1 MKKIWG
7 IFLLILLFLPL
18 VSAEDYSFSV
28 VPSDEEVSL
37 CNFESKELY
46 ILLEN
51 DGDFP
56 EVYGLSVKSPRNVF
70 TAVSSDTVELAP
82 GEKARVAVLV
92 EVLDAN
98 PGEYTFSIFTT
109 PNESP
114 FEGITTIDLLINDCF
129 DFTADLTTLKSGF
142 CSGTDESLEV
152 VIENT
157 GSAAD
162 VFRLDIKDNPSWI
175 SLSSTE
181 VNLSSTDS
189 KTVNIVVNPSFDV
202 TGHYEYELKVDGFD
216 QIATIPLEWNI
227 RECKSALVESN
238 STGLRVC
245 RDMVSK
251 IPFSV
256 RNMEGSS
263 SNVSISL
270 DGAPS
275 WVSSDKNSLTVP
287 ANGSVNSFLKV
298 KPSNDSKK
306 SEFTL
311 NALDSSFPGQS
322 SMDFV
327 VNLKSNREC
336 ISKSNEST
344 NLLTAL
350 FSWIFS
356 PAEFDSESLFDSPN
370 KNVNE
375 SEENIS
381 NEEELE
387 EELENITGLD
397 IEIDN
402 GTTNKTN
409 ADLEAFLAGLAVQ
422 DKEEEPPTNLLIK
435 YRWALVIAFA
445 IILILIILFR
455 LDSFSKIF
463 EFFSSE
469 KAHEDDILLK
479 EFEEDEELTIEEE
492 PEEEKPIKKE
502 EPKAQPVQELQ
513 PSKLGKVLFLIIAL
527 AIIIFLVFKFIPSLG
542 GLDFFYTF
550 RSYLIVGAA
559 AGIVLALILHFRESI
574 INFFEEEE
582 DEKEEDK
589 KLK

>member
-1 MKKIWG
+1 
-7 IFLLILLFLPL
+7 
-18 VSAEDYSFSV
+18 
-28 VPSDEEVSL
+28 
-37 CNFESKELY
+37 
-46 ILLEN
+46 
-51 DGDFP
+51 
-56 EVYGLSVKSPRNVF
+56 
-70 TAVSSDTVELAP
+70 
-82 GEKARVAVLV
+82 
-92 EVLDAN
+92 
-98 PGEYTFSIFTT
+98 
-109 PNESP
+109 
-114 FEGITTIDLLINDCF
+114 
-129 DFTADLTTLKSGF
+129 
-142 CSGTDESLEV
+142 
-152 VIENT
+152 
-157 GSAAD
+157 
-162 VFRLDIKDNPSWI
+162 
-175 SLSSTE
+175 
-181 VNLSSTDS
+181 
-189 KTVNIVVNPSFDV
+189 
-202 TGHYEYELKVDGFD
+202 
-216 QIATIPLEWNI
+216 
-227 RECKSALVESN
+227 
-238 STGLRVC
+238 
-245 RDMVSK
+245 
-251 IPFSV
+251 
-256 RNMEGSS
+256 
-263 SNVSISL
+263 
-270 DGAPS
+270 
-275 WVSSDKNSLTVP
+275 NSLTVP

-469 KAHEDDILLK
+469 K
-479 EFEEDEELTIEEE
+479 
-492 PEEEKPIKKE
+492 
-502 EPKAQPVQELQ
+502 
-513 PSKLGKVLFLIIAL
+513 
-527 AIIIFLVFKFIPSLG
+527 
-542 GLDFFYTF
+542 
-550 RSYLIVGAA
+550 
-559 AGIVLALILHFRESI
+559 
-574 INFFEEEE
+574 
-582 DEKEEDK
+582 
-589 KLK
+589 